1 MSIELGVAPQA
12 GVHSF
17 WSWPTSADEVVPI
30 YIDHHSA
37 GGIGNAASGKG
48 SNEAALSPIKVAGI

>member
-1 MSIELGVAPQA
+1 MSIELGVAPQT
-12 GVHSF
+12 GVNSF
-17 WSWPTSADEVVPI
+17 GGWATSADEVIPI
-30 YIDHHSA
+30 DVEDHSA